1 VSRTGHSGLLSGR
14 MNVDIVVV
22 NRGERT
28 GVIGNERCP
37 RIGRDLESIEV
48 CAGDARG
55 VSSDVSISL
64 CSLYR
69 AREKSTWRCRND
81 VRKRST
87 GSLQRTSSGDKVECF
102 VQDRQPRG
110 GLTRISLTIHYQIAV
125 LIVLNPG
132 VSRNAERVTD
142 VS

>member
-1 VSRTGHSGLLSGR
+1 MSRTRHSGLLSGR

-55 VSSDVSISL
+55 VVMSRSHYAACTEHARSRLEDVAMTFE
-64 CSLYR
+64 R
-69 AREKSTWRCRND
+69 
-81 VRKRST
+81 
-87 GSLQRTSSGDKVECF
+87 
-102 VQDRQPRG
+102 DRQDPCS
-110 GLTRISLTIHYQIAV
+110 GLPAEIRW
-125 LIVLNPG
+125 
-132 VSRNAERVTD
+132 NASCRTD
-142 VS
+142 NHEGA